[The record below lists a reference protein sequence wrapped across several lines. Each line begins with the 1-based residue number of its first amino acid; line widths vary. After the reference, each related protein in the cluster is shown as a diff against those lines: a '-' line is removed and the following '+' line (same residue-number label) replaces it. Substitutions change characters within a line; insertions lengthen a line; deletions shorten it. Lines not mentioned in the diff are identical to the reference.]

1 MKTAHEAGPRRPA
14 LSDRTTA
21 PPPAP
26 AAAPGRGYL
35 RKPAWLRTRPAVSE
49 EFGDVRRLMR
59 AKALTTVCEEARC
72 PNIHECWG
80 TYGTATFMIL
90 GSVCTR
96 RCRFCSV
103 ATGLPTE
110 LDLAEP
116 QRVAEA
122 VAEMRLRHVVV
133 TMVNRDDLSDG
144 GAEVCAA
151 TVAAIRAATRCS
163 VELLS
168 SDLGGDAAAIATVVR
183 AAPEVLSHNVETV
196 RRLTPLVRSH
206 SSYDRSLRF
215 LETAHR
221 LAPDLLVKSSL
232 MVGLGE
238 TPDEVLATLR
248 DLRSVGVSIVNVGQ
262 YLQPTAQQL
271 SVVRYWRPDEFAEL
285 RRAARAMG
293 FMHCEAGPFVRS
305 SYHAGEQI
313 ESLAARHGALT
324 REHARQDAGAAS
336 GHGAA

>member
-1 MKTAHEAGPRRPA
+1 M
-14 LSDRTTA
+14 
-21 PPPAP
+21 
-26 AAAPGRGYL
+26 
-35 RKPAWLRTRPAVSE
+35 
-49 EFGDVRRLMR
+49 RRLMR

-80 TYGTATFMIL
+80 THGTATFMIL

-110 LDLAEP
+110 LDLDEP
-116 QRVAEA
+116 RRVAEA
-122 VAEMRLRHVVV
+122 VAEMGLRHVVV
-133 TMVNRDDLSDG
+133 TMVNRDELSDG
-144 GAEVCAA
+144 GAAVCAA
-151 TVAAIRAATRCS
+151 TVAAIRAVSRCS
-163 VELLS
+163 VELLT
-168 SDLGGDAAAIATVVR
+168 SDFGGDDDAIATVVR

-206 SSYDRSLRF
+206 SNYDRSLRF
-215 LETAHR
+215 LESAHR

-238 TPDEVLATLR
+238 TTGEVLATLR
-248 DLRSVGVSIVNVGQ
+248 DLRSAGAAIVNIGQ

-271 SVVRYWRPDEFAEL
+271 SVVRYWHPEEFAEL
-285 RRAARAMG
+285 RRAAREMG

-305 SYHAGEQI
+305 SYHAGEQ
-313 ESLAARHGALT
+313 LADLAERHS
-324 REHARQDAGAAS
+324 GAAP
-336 GHGAA
+336 GAAQACSSQPSANTTASSAGR

>member
-1 MKTAHEAGPRRPA
+1 
-14 LSDRTTA
+14 
-21 PPPAP
+21 
-26 AAAPGRGYL
+26 
-35 RKPAWLRTRPAVSE
+35 
-49 EFGDVRRLMR
+49 MR

-80 TYGTATFMIL
+80 THGTATFMIL

-103 ATGLPTE
+103 HTGLPTE
-110 LDLAEP
+110 LDLSEP
-116 QRVAEA
+116 ERVAEA
-122 VAEMRLRHVVV
+122 VAEMQLRHVVV

-151 TVAAIRAATRCS
+151 TVAAIRAVSRCS

-168 SDLGGDAAAIATVVR
+168 SDLGGAADAIATVVR

-206 SSYDRSLRF
+206 SSYDRSVRF

-238 TPDEVLATLR
+238 TAAEVLATLR
-248 DLRSVGVSIVNVGQ
+248 DLRSAGVLIVNIGQ

-271 SVVRYWRPDEFAEL
+271 SVVRYWHPDEFAEL

-305 SYHAGEQI
+305 SYHAGEQLS
-313 ESLAARHGALT
+313 SLALRTADAR
-324 REHARQDAGAAS
+324 ARG
-336 GHGAA
+336 GHGAREGGCSPVSAGAGSAHE

>member
-1 MKTAHEAGPRRPA
+1 M
-14 LSDRTTA
+14 
-21 PPPAP
+21 
-26 AAAPGRGYL
+26 
-35 RKPAWLRTRPAVSE
+35 
-49 EFGDVRRLMR
+49 RRLMR

-80 TYGTATFMIL
+80 THGTATFMIL

-103 ATGLPTE
+103 STGLPTE
-110 LDLAEP
+110 LDLGEP
-116 QRVAEA
+116 RRVAEA
-122 VAEMRLRHVVV
+122 VSEMGLRHVVV
-133 TMVNRDDLSDG
+133 TMVNRDDLADG

-151 TVAAIRAATRCS
+151 TVAAIRAVSSCS
-163 VELLS
+163 VELLT
-168 SDLGGDAAAIATVVR
+168 SDFCGSEAAIDAVVR

-206 SSYDRSLRF
+206 SKYDRSLRF

-238 TPDEVLATLR
+238 TLAEVLETLR
-248 DLRSVGVSIVNVGQ
+248 DLRSAGVLIVNIGQ

-271 SVVRYWRPDEFAEL
+271 SVVRYWHPEEFAEL

-305 SYHAGEQI
+305 SYHAGEQLAN
-313 ESLAARHGALT
+313 LAARHTAAVPDGAGPPT
-324 REHARQDAGAAS
+324 DCGAAEL
-336 GHGAA
+336 GQARMA

>member
-1 MKTAHEAGPRRPA
+1 
-14 LSDRTTA
+14 
-21 PPPAP
+21 
-26 AAAPGRGYL
+26 
-35 RKPAWLRTRPAVSE
+35 
-49 EFGDVRRLMR
+49 MR

-80 TYGTATFMIL
+80 THGTATFMIL

-110 LDLAEP
+110 LDLDEP
-116 QRVAEA
+116 RRVAEA
-122 VAEMRLRHVVV
+122 VTEMGLRHVVV
-133 TMVNRDDLSDG
+133 TMVNRDDLADG

-151 TVAAIRAATRCS
+151 TVAAIRAVSRCS
-163 VELLS
+163 VELLT
-168 SDLGGDAAAIATVVR
+168 SDFGGDAGAIASVVR

-206 SSYDRSLRF
+206 SKYDRSLRF

-238 TPDEVLATLR
+238 TSEEVLATLR
-248 DLRSVGVSIVNVGQ
+248 DLRAAGVSIVNIGQ

-271 SVVRYWRPDEFAEL
+271 SVVRYWHPDEFAEL
-285 RRAARAMG
+285 RLAARAMG

-305 SYHAGEQI
+305 SYHAGEQL
-313 ESLAARHGALT
+313 STLAERHS
-324 REHARQDAGAAS
+324 GAAP
-336 GHGAA
+336 GAAQPCSSQPSTNTTTSSAGR

>member
-1 MKTAHEAGPRRPA
+1 
-14 LSDRTTA
+14 
-21 PPPAP
+21 
-26 AAAPGRGYL
+26 
-35 RKPAWLRTRPAVSE
+35 
-49 EFGDVRRLMR
+49 MR

-80 TYGTATFMIL
+80 THGTATFMIL

-110 LDLAEP
+110 LDLDEP
-116 QRVAEA
+116 RRVAEA
-122 VAEMRLRHVVV
+122 VAEMGLRHVVV

-144 GAEVCAA
+144 GAGVCAA
-151 TVAAIRAATRCS
+151 TVAAIRAVSRCS
-163 VELLS
+163 VELLT
-168 SDLGGDAAAIATVVR
+168 SDFGGADAAIEAVVR

-238 TPDEVLATLR
+238 TTEEVLATLR
-248 DLRSVGVSIVNVGQ
+248 DLRSAGTLIVNIGQ

-271 SVVRYWRPDEFAEL
+271 SVVRYWHPDEFAAL
-285 RRAARAMG
+285 HRAAREMG

-305 SYHAGEQI
+305 SYHAGEQ
-313 ESLAARHGALT
+313 LADLAERHSGT
-324 REHARQDAGAAS
+324 PPGAAQAGS
-336 GHGAA
+336 SQPSANTTISSAGR

>member
-1 MKTAHEAGPRRPA
+1 M
-14 LSDRTTA
+14 
-21 PPPAP
+21 
-26 AAAPGRGYL
+26 
-35 RKPAWLRTRPAVSE
+35 
-49 EFGDVRRLMR
+49 RRLMR

-80 TYGTATFMIL
+80 THGTATFMIL

-103 ATGLPTE
+103 HTGLPTE

-116 QRVAEA
+116 ERVAEA
-122 VAEMRLRHVVV
+122 VAEMQLRHVVV

-151 TVAAIRAATRCS
+151 TVAAIRAVSRCS

-168 SDLGGDAAAIATVVR
+168 SDLGGAAGAIATVVR

-206 SSYDRSLRF
+206 SSYDRSVRF

-221 LAPDLLVKSSL
+221 LAPGLLVKSSL

-238 TPDEVLATLR
+238 TAAEVLATLR
-248 DLRSVGVSIVNVGQ
+248 DLRSAGVLIVNIGQ

-271 SVVRYWRPDEFAEL
+271 SVVRYWHPDEFAEL

-305 SYHAGEQI
+305 SYHAGEQLS
-313 ESLAARHGALT
+313 SLALRTADARAHG
-324 REHARQDAGAAS
+324 
-336 GHGAA
+336 GHGAREGGCSPVSAGAGSAHQ

>member
-1 MKTAHEAGPRRPA
+1 VVPDTAYR
-14 LSDRTTA
+14 
-21 PPPAP
+21 
-26 AAAPGRGYL
+26 
-35 RKPAWLRTRPAVSE
+35 RKPDWLRTRPTASE
-49 EFGDVRRLMR
+49 EFGAVRRLMR

-80 TYGTATFMIL
+80 THGTATFMIL

-110 LDLAEP
+110 LDLDEP
-116 QRVAEA
+116 RRLAEA
-122 VAEMRLRHVVV
+122 VAEMGLRHVVV

-144 GAEVCAA
+144 GAGVCAA
-151 TVAAIRAATRCS
+151 TVAAIRAVSRCS
-163 VELLS
+163 VELLT
-168 SDLGGDAAAIATVVR
+168 SDFCGSEAAIDAVVR

-206 SSYDRSLRF
+206 SRYDRSLRF
-215 LETAHR
+215 LDTAHR

-238 TPDEVLATLR
+238 TAAEVHETLR
-248 DLRSVGVSIVNVGQ
+248 DLRSVGVSIVNIGQ

-271 SVVRYWRPDEFAEL
+271 SVVRYWHPDEFAEL
-285 RRAARAMG
+285 RRAARSMG

-305 SYHAGEQI
+305 SYHAGEQLAN
-313 ESLAARHGALT
+313 LAARHA
-324 REHARQDAGAAS
+324 DAGPA
-336 GHGAA
+336 GA

>member
-1 MKTAHEAGPRRPA
+1 MGPE
-14 LSDRTTA
+14 SSETTA
-21 PPPAP
+21 TTAAP
-26 AAAPGRGYL
+26 AVVPTAAADTAYR
-35 RKPAWLRTRPAVSE
+35 RKPEWLRTRPAASE
-49 EFGDVRRLMR
+49 EFGAVRRLMR

-80 TYGTATFMIL
+80 THGTATFMIL

-110 LDLAEP
+110 LDLDEP
-116 QRVAEA
+116 RRLAEA
-122 VAEMRLRHVVV
+122 VAEMGLRHVVV
-133 TMVNRDDLSDG
+133 TMVNRDDLADG
-144 GAEVCAA
+144 GAGVCAA
-151 TVAAIRAATRCS
+151 TVAAIRAASRCS
-163 VELLS
+163 VELLT
-168 SDLGGDAAAIATVVR
+168 SDFGGDAAAIATVVR

-196 RRLTPLVRSH
+196 RRLTPRVRSH
-206 SSYDRSLRF
+206 SRYDRSLRF

-221 LAPDLLVKSSL
+221 LAPHLLVKSSL

-238 TPDEVLATLR
+238 TAEEVRATLR
-248 DLRSVGVSIVNVGQ
+248 DLRSVGVSIVNIGQ

-271 SVVRYWRPDEFAEL
+271 SVVRYWHPREFADL

-305 SYHAGEQI
+305 SYHAGEQLAG
-313 ESLAARHGALT
+313 LAARHSGAT
-324 REHARQDAGAAS
+324 FNGAGPPSDSGAS
-336 GHGAA
+336 SR